1 MNDNEAEQRR
11 EELIVRMGRAISQ
24 INGVYA
30 KAEKLMG
37 LNPYV
42 SKVLLR
48 SLVRKRGS
56 RRARYAMPTR
66 CPSRRSTTS

>member
-42 SKVLLR
+42 SKVLYAL
-48 SLVRKRGS
+48 LFETGS